1 MQIPLSPQCLRI
13 IHFPLP
19 SPGKSRDILPKLDLR
34 GRLLSELHLSS
45 GRWSARAAART
56 SSVKDM
62 AWATW
67 MMRRPMMLKASRC
80 IIPRTTAILLD
91 PMQLIMSYEG
101 QARDRR
107 PTQVREESRGALWL
121 PSLRIW
127 SFATDQQ
134 LCTSLWIHSELI
146 ISAFLNY
153 GAM

>member
-1 MQIPLSPQCLRI
+1 MQIPLPPQSLRI

-19 SPGKSRDILPKLDLR
+19 SPGKSWVILPRLDLR
-34 GRLLSELHLSS
+34 GLLLSELHLSS

-80 IIPRTTAILLD
+80 IIPRTTAILLG

-107 PTQVREESRGALWL
+107 PTKLKEESRGALWL
-121 PSLRIW
+121 LSLRIW

-134 LCTSLWIHSELI
+134 ACTSLQTHSELI
-146 ISAFLNY
+146 ISALLSY
-153 GAM
+153 GDI